1 MASRLLMAPSR
12 PRLPPQVLLATAGI
26 FWAGNM
32 VVGRALRGDIPPVAM
47 AFWRWTLAGALLL
60 PFAWRPLVRHRALIS
75 RHWKL
80 YALLG
85 TVGVTLFNTLG
96 YVGLQ
101 WTTATNAS
109 LLNSA
114 VPVLIVPIAW
124 ALLGERPGPWQLVAV
139 AVSCVGVAII
149 VTQGD
154 LGALRTLSVNVG
166 DVCVLSSMTLFALYT
181 VLVRRKP
188 PEIAGLAFLAV
199 TVVFGWP
206 TLAIGWAVEHAVRP
220 AIDWNARTLA
230 AVAYTGTL
238 PSIAAYWLYNR
249 GVAAVGANRAGIF
262 VHLVP
267 VYGVVLSAALLGE
280 APHAYH
286 FAGMA
291 LVLGGVALSSLVPAP
306 GLPSAAPR

>member
-1 MASRLLMAPSR
+1 MSPARLR
-12 PRLPPQVLLATAGI
+12 IPPQWLLATAGI

-32 VVGRALRGDIPPVAM
+32 VVGRALRGEIPPVAM

-60 PFAWRPLVRHRALIS
+60 PFAWRALFEHRALIA

-85 TVGVTLFNTLG
+85 TVGVALFNSLG

-139 AVSCVGVAII
+139 AVSSVGVAII

-154 LGALRTLSVNVG
+154 PGALRTLSINLG
-166 DVCVLSSMTLFALYT
+166 DVCVLSSMLLFALYT
-181 VLVRRKP
+181 VLVRSKP

-199 TVVFGWP
+199 TIVFGWP
-206 TLAIGWAVEHAVRP
+206 TLAIGWAAEHASG
-220 AIDWNARTLA
+220 ASATWNARTLA
-230 AVAYTGTL
+230 GVAYMGTL

-267 VYGVVLSAALLGE
+267 VYGVLLSYVLLGE
-280 APHAYH
+280 VPHTYH
-286 FAGMA
+286 FLGMA

-306 GLPSAAPR
+306 GLPKSVAR